1 MAGAPFRGAAERGP
15 KLGNLFVFNKRWRI
29 DIALLFRTIRAS
41 FDHGEI
47 AQLVEQRT
55 ENPRVPGSIPG
66 LATISLHPL
75 FAGVW

>member
-55 ENPRVPGSIPG
+55 VRLGGS
-66 LATISLHPL
+66 
-75 FAGVW
+75 AGGRKIEI